1 MPFIVGIWM
10 ARNIQVAG
18 KHLIHKPRR
27 HMTVEEVAAFLGH
40 GLSAEERKA
49 GIKHLSQCRRCRGLL
64 ARVVRSEKA
73 RNDPER
79 S

>member
-1 MPFIVGIWM
+1 
-10 ARNIQVAG
+10 
-18 KHLIHKPRR
+18 
-27 HMTVEEVAAFLGH
+27 MTVEEVAAFLGN

-49 GIKHLSQCRRCRGLL
+49 GIKHLSQCRRCRRLL

-79 S
+79 P